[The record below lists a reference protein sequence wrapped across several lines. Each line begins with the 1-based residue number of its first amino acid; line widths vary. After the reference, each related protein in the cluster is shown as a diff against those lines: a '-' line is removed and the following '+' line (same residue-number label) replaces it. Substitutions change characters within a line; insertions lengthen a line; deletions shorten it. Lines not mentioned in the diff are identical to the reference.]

1 MPPLL
6 RSRLPVTSQFTIITR
21 YAIVAGIRLHA
32 SATTRLNGDL
42 LLSVVLFRSLG
53 RSWNT
58 RAGGSPSEKLHVTKR
73 QNAPSSLQKEEEES
87 GNFLILRF
95 PSASRRT
102 ASRSGRKALQRKKG
116 NAGVRSRKFPEMFLK
131 SAESNV

>member
-73 QNAPSSLQKEEEES
+73 QNAPSSLHTEGS

-95 PSASRRT
+95 PSASGRT